1 MEVELVAFESMGVR
15 SMCTHINTPDVSIL
29 IDPSAACHSRSG
41 IPPHPLEYE
50 MLIRKRGEMVS
61 LSRESDVIAISHYH
75 LDHLSPQE
83 TDLRTT
89 FSTRAYVDEVFADK
103 VLLCKD
109 PDNNVAE
116 RQGIRGRKFRRI
128 YAGRAP
134 EYHVADG
141 GNFRFGQTEIVF
153 SEPLWHGREGTVQG
167 YVVGTCV
174 RDGEMT
180 VVHASDVQLLNGRC
194 VEWMVEQEP
203 DLAITAGPPLF
214 DPDRMKHGEW
224 GMASGLLKELS
235 RGVPNVVVDH
245 HPLRSPDWR
254 DFLGEVPGVG
264 CAAEVKGVP
273 VLTLECERRS
283 LYQEEEIEAGFHQ
296 QLANGRVPNRLRSV
310 ILEEG
315 LERIYKGPLKW

>member
-1 MEVELVAFESMGVR
+1 
-15 SMCTHINTPDVSIL
+15 
-29 IDPSAACHSRSG
+29 
-41 IPPHPLEYE
+41 